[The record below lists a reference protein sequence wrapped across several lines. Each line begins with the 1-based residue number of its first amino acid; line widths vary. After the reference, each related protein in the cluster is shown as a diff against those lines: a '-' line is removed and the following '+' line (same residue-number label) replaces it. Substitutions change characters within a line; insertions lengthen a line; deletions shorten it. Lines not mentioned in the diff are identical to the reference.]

1 MLWFVRCLRAGF
13 AVILLA
19 ACSNCGATPQ
29 VAGDW
34 SGRVAPAHF
43 DYLELRLTQNGKTIR
58 GTACYEVVPGSS
70 TGGVVFRDGIVTG
83 NYPTIHIN
91 ASQYNGWTFIGEFQD
106 DGTLRG
112 YWRSSSSSY
121 YPMSL
126 ARGLPGMP
134 GCL

>member
-1 MLWFVRCLRAGF
+1 MLWRVRYSRVLVASAILFVSAG
-13 AVILLA
+13 
-19 ACSNCGATPQ
+19 CGATPQ

-43 DYLELRLTQNGKTIR
+43 DYLELRLTQKGKVIR

-70 TGGVVFRDGIVTG
+70 AGGVVFRDATVTG
-83 NYPTIHIN
+83 VYPTIQVTAAN
-91 ASQYNGWTFIGEFQD
+91 YNGWTFVGEFQD
-106 DGTLRG
+106 DGRLDG
-112 YWRSSSSSY
+112 QWRSSTSSN

-126 ARGLPGMP
+126 TRGLAGTP